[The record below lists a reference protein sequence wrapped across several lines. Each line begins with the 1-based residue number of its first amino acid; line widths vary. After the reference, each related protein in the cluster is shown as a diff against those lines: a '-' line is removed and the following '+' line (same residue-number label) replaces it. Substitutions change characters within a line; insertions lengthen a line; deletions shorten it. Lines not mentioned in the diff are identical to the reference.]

1 MKKILIC
8 LMMLFLVVG
17 CSSSNQ
23 KNKKEETVKKEEKTE
38 EKEPVNTS
46 IKLNF
51 AGDCILGNYAGQA
64 YDGSFNQEYAKQGN
78 DATYFSKFLIP
89 FAKASRF
96 SVPNSFLSTPPC
108 IFSALT
114 VATITTA

>member
-51 AGDCILGNYAGQA
+51 AGDCTLGNYAGQA
-64 YDGSFNQEYAKQGN
+64 YDGSFNQKC
-78 DATYFSKFLIP
+78 FRK
-89 FAKASRF
+89 
-96 SVPNSFLSTPPC
+96 
-108 IFSALT
+108 
-114 VATITTA
+114 